1 MIKIKDVQKYV
12 AKIAI
17 SPSSLRNSGSS
28 GVIKA
33 AQDYLGSM
41 NLKPLKT
48 VDPKKYSEWLEEN
61 TIELQNRFPPAANK
75 WGLARK
81 ALNIFLCHSYLNWYL
96 HKEYSLHR
104 LRNVMETP
112 LDSIAANRLRK
123 ENEGQKLPRWITV
136 SGLTTEKSNKYQQ
149 VAGMVANRLGV
160 PRACLDVVL
169 FIPKRSIEKD

>member
-1 MIKIKDVQKYV
+1 MITNVQRYV

-17 SPSSLRNSGSS
+17 GPSSLRNSGSP

-33 AQDYLGSM
+33 AQNYLGNM
-41 NLKPLKT
+41 DLKSLKT
-48 VDPKKYSEWLEEN
+48 IETEEYAGWLEEK
-61 TIELQNRFPPAANK
+61 TQELQDKFPPPANK

-96 HKEYSLHR
+96 HKGYSLHR

-123 ENEGQKLPRWITV
+123 ETEGQILPRWITV
-136 SGLTTEKSNKYQQ
+136 SGLTHEKSNKYQQ
-149 VAGMVANRLGV
+149 VAAMVAKRLGV

-169 FIPKRSIEKD
+169 FIPKRSIGVQ